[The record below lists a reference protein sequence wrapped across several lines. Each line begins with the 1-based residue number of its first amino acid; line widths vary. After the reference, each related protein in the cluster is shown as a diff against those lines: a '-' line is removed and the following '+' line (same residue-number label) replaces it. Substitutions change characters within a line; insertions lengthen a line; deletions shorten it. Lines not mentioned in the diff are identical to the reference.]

1 METDP
6 LTIFL
11 SLSLPS
17 RLSKS
22 NRCQKINGL
31 RRYKV
36 SSVNVTVSD
45 RFSKCRM
52 PSKVELKG
60 VLSKSKVKEK
70 KWIPNF
76 SEKFVL
82 IFLGEGLIRYL

>member
-6 LTIFL
+6 LTIFR
-11 SLSLPS
+11 SLSPPTM
-17 RLSKS
+17 SKS

-31 RRYKV
+31 RRYKL

-52 PSKVELKG
+52 PSEGEGCLVKVESQRKNG
-60 VLSKSKVKEK
+60 FQVSKK
-70 KWIPNF
+70 KLF
-76 SEKFVL
+76 
-82 IFLGEGLIRYL
+82 

>member
-6 LTIFL
+6 LTIFR
-11 SLSLPS
+11 SLSPPTM
-17 RLSKS
+17 SKS

-36 SSVNVTVSD
+36 SSVNVTASN

-52 PSKVELKG
+52 PSKDEGRLVKVESQRKNG
-60 VLSKSKVKEK
+60 FQV
-70 KWIPNF
+70 
-76 SEKFVL
+76 SEKSLF
-82 IFLGEGLIRYL
+82 